1 MDTHKRVEE
10 LCRELGTTPS
20 AVAKKAGLN
29 HSTFSASKRRSGQL
43 KIDTIELFC
52 QALDIPLWLFFFEA
66 QGHKTDR
73 YIIVKREI

>member
-29 HSTFSASKRRSGQL
+29 HSTFSTSKRRSGQL

-52 QALDIPLWLFFFEA
+52 EAIGIPLWFFFFES
-66 QGHKTDR
+66 QGHKADR
-73 YIIVKREI
+73 HITLKREI